1 MFEFLN
7 TLYITQVIQL
17 IAARCGFLINDLH
30 RLSEVQSAADTLGR
44 VVQSLIRLERILI
57 SVL

>member
-1 MFEFLN
+1 M
-7 TLYITQVIQL
+7 LYITKVIQL
-17 IAARCGFLINDLH
+17 IAASCGFLINDLH

-57 SVL
+57 SVW